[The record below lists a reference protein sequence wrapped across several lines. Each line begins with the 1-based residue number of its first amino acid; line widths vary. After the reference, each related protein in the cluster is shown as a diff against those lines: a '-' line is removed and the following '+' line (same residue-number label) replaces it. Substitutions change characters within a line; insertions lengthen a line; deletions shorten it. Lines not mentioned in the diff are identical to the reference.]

1 MSFKKPVDLHFFIV
15 LKIIHFHH
23 QDFFLLFY
31 ASIIIKFCIKIII
44 NHTFWLY
51 RPPVAIWILNCRYD
65 CIPRVAKS
73 LGYKIV
79 RPNNIQVPNKS
90 LIEFNYELR
99 LANSRKQ
106 ENDMWNLCWTDSLVA
121 VDFCREMRRFQKINV
136 SNF

>member
-1 MSFKKPVDLHFFIV
+1 MS
-15 LKIIHFHH
+15 
-23 QDFFLLFY
+23 
-31 ASIIIKFCIKIII
+31 
-44 NHTFWLY
+44 
-51 RPPVAIWILNCRYD
+51 IWILNCRYD
-65 CIPRVAKS
+65 CITRVAKS

-90 LIEFNYELR
+90 LVEFNYELR

-136 SNF
+136 SYSTA